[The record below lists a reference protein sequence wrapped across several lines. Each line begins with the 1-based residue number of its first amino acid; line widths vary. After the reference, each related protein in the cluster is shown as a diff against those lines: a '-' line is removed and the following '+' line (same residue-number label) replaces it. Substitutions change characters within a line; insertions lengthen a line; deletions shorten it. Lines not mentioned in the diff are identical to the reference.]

1 MLKIIMITVTL
12 LMTYRRV
19 IITVNTSTLDKR
31 GYQIGV
37 ISV

>member
-1 MLKIIMITVTL
+1 MLKIIMITITL
-12 LMTYRRV
+12 LMTYRHV
-19 IITVNTSTLDKR
+19 IIPVNTSTLDKC

>member
-1 MLKIIMITVTL
+1 MLKIIMITITL

-19 IITVNTSTLDKR
+19 IIPDNTSTLDKR